1 MAKVHAVA
9 CQKGGVGKTTI
20 TVNLAAVLDE
30 VLAKRDAAVLVVGT
44 DPQRSMDWWASRVG
58 DDIPFA
64 YTETSDPSD
73 IAKLRQLDYAH
84 VFVDTPGSLEN
95 EHILQSVIEHCD
107 DVIVPITT
115 EPLTFVPA
123 DTTIQRLVKPSGKPY
138 WVVINLWDP
147 RDGRTDL
154 DDTIGFVDRKGW
166 PRMQTVIRR
175 YKLHSRAAAE
185 GLVCTQYAKS
195 RVGLEATGDMMRL
208 ALELGEL
215 GVGR

>member
-20 TVNLAAVLDE
+20 TVNLAAVLDQ
-30 VLAKRDAAVLVVGT
+30 VLAKDDAAVLVVGT

-64 YTETSDPSD
+64 YTETSSPAD
-73 IAKLRQLDYAH
+73 IAKLRDLDYAH

-95 EHILQSVIEHCD
+95 EHILRTVVEHAD
-107 DVIVPITT
+107 DVLVPITT

-123 DTTIQRLVKPSGKPY
+123 DTTIETLIKPLGVPY
-138 WVVINLWDP
+138 RVVINLWDP
-147 RDGRTDL
+147 RDGRADL
-154 DDTIGFVDRKGW
+154 DDTIAFVDQKGW
-166 PRMQTVIRR
+166 PRMNTVVRR

-195 RVGLEATGDMMRL
+195 RVGLEAYGDMMRL
-208 ALELGEL
+208 ALELGEA